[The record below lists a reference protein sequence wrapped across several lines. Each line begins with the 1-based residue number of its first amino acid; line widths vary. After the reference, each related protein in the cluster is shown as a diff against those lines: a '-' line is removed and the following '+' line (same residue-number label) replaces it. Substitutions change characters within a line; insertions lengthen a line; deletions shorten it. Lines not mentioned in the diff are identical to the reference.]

1 VRAPRQ
7 RARTALGTLARCPY
21 RPRPSLSHAR
31 LQARPAVASARWL
44 DRRGMR
50 CAARRRAV
58 EWAWMLGRAAR
69 QRTGGA
75 VGAGCEGAG
84 RMGVSR
90 ARDAACI
97 TWEWVEHARVVL
109 VLSEFDGRPRARE
122 VQRLEM
128 REVLRHRT
136 GGVHLHGPPA
146 GLSAHTR
153 HRTNVQPLKANAV
166 RVHVHGRVRDGDGIG
181 RASASWMTWPDSREH
196 VRPQTGN
203 ERRPSHS
210 SAA

>member
-1 VRAPRQ
+1 LEHWRDA
-7 RARTALGTLARCPY
+7 
-21 RPRPSLSHAR
+21 
-31 LQARPAVASARWL
+31 
-44 DRRGMR
+44 
-50 CAARRRAV
+50 
-58 EWAWMLGRAAR
+58 RAAR
-69 QRTGGA
+69 DHRYRTHACKRGQPSRARAGWTSAACAAQHGA
-75 VGAGCEGAG
+75 ERWSGRGCWAGRHGSALAGPSARAVKGAG
-84 RMGVSR
+84 RMGVGR

-181 RASASWMTWPDSREH
+181 RASASP
-196 VRPQTGN
+196 
-203 ERRPSHS
+203 RRCAPALSGP
-210 SAA
+210 ARTLAPGRLGLG